1 MWVLK
6 VQLSEFI
13 NPNQSVHM
21 PVDEC
26 VVCEEDQE
34 HAVMSLWFMKY

>member
-1 MWVLK
+1 MWVPK
-6 VQLSEFI
+6 VQLREFI

-26 VVCEEDQE
+26 VVCEEGQE
-34 HAVMSLWFMKY
+34 QAVMSL